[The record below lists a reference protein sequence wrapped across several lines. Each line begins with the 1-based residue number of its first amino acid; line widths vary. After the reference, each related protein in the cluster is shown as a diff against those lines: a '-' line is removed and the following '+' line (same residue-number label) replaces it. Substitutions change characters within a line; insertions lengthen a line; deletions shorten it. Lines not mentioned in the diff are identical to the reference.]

1 MFFGVKGLLSEKHQF
16 LQLYEVFKV
25 IDVVLL
31 IKITFRQN
39 VENVLKQKNWT
50 KSKLKILRAN
60 TKLAKTKAKLSQI
73 NAFVIK

>member
-16 LQLYEVFKV
+16 LQLYEVFEV

-39 VENVLKQKNWT
+39 VENMLKQK
-50 KSKLKILRAN
+50 KLDEIKIKDIDSKHKI
-60 TKLAKTKAKLSQI
+60 S
-73 NAFVIK
+73 